1 MTYIKAWSLKKVVGH
16 VLKAEVEETCKEMTD
31 SSPGTKEY
39 ITGYQTAL
47 KQVVD
52 ELSAE
57 DRQRYDAMAEEWT
70 NRSPP
75 AEVQRR

>member
-1 MTYIKAWSLKKVVGH
+1 MKDRVNYVKKWSLKKVVGH
-16 VLKAEVEETCKEMTD
+16 VLKAQVEKTCKEMTAA
-31 SSPGTKEY
+31 SPGTQEY

-57 DRQRYDAMAEEWT
+57 DRQRYEAMAEE
-70 NRSPP
+70 
-75 AEVQRR
+75 